1 MTPGAEHP
9 MRGSTIVGLGHAA
22 PERVVT
28 NAELEQRLG
37 LEPGWIF
44 SRVGIAE
51 RRWARDDET
60 LSGMATR
67 AGEMALARAGIDR
80 STVALTLL
88 ATSTPDH
95 PLPPSAPLVA
105 HNLGLSRSGAVDMAG
120 ACAGFLY
127 ALSFA
132 DAFVR
137 AWARPVLVIAANIL
151 SRRVDMGQRESAV
164 LFSDAAGAVVLA
176 PSPRAGSGVL
186 GVELAADGSAYDL
199 IKIPAGG
206 SSRPFAPGLD
216 IGDVTMKLSDGRAVF
231 NKAVDMM
238 ADSSRLALA
247 AAGLAVDDVDRLVPH
262 QANARIME
270 ATRRRI
276 GVPVERVVST
286 VASFGNSSAASIPF
300 SLSATAG
307 DDALAAGRTYLLC
320 AVGAGL
326 TGGAIVYRV

>member
-1 MTPGAEHP
+1 MTSPGGAIR
-9 MRGSTIVGLGHAA
+9 RGSTIIGLGHAA
-22 PERVVT
+22 PEHIVT
-28 NAELEQRLG
+28 SAELEQRLG
-37 LEPGWIF
+37 LEPGWIA
-44 SRVGIAE
+44 SRVGIEE
-51 RRWARDDET
+51 RRWARDGET
-60 LSGMATR
+60 LSGLAAA
-67 AGEMALARAGIDR
+67 AGEMALTRAGIDR
-80 STVALTLL
+80 ASVALTLL

-105 HNLGLSRSGAVDMAG
+105 HKLGLTGSGAIDMAG

-127 ALSFA
+127 ALTFA

-137 AWARPVLVIAANIL
+137 AWNRPVLVIAANIL

-176 PSPRAGSGVL
+176 PSAREGTGVL
-186 GVELAADGSAYDL
+186 GVELASDGSAYDL

-216 IGDVTMKLSDGRAVF
+216 VADVTMKLSDGRTVF
-231 NKAVDMM
+231 TKAVDMM
-238 ADSSRLALA
+238 AGSARAALA
-247 AAGLAVDDVDRLVPH
+247 TPGLAVTNVDWLVPH

-276 GVPVERVVST
+276 GVPEDRVVSS
-286 VASFGNSSAASIPF
+286 VARFGNSSAASIPF

-307 DDALAAGRTYLLC
+307 DDALAPGTTYLFC
-320 AVGAGL
+320 AAGAGL